1 MHLPKLVK
9 TLQAF
14 DQTAFLRLK
23 EFVNSPYFKV
33 PKASVVLFNYLYTCY
48 PKFTARKV
56 NLEAIAQLGE
66 NLSTYAKQST
76 AASKLLDGID
86 LFLACE
92 QWQRNRKAVQRYTLA
107 GFKDMQWVEEFNKT
121 YENEITQLDQTP
133 EQDIDCFY
141 HRHVLTELAANG
153 FSAKLVRTH
162 KNNLIP
168 VIQTLDEFHALK
180 KLRYLCEVF
189 SRQWM
194 GGNYPKQDVLPLLN
208 MLNPYNCPEY
218 PYPYLFIHVYLMLS
232 ADTYE
237 ESTGPYNVI
246 KQFAAQHSEGV
257 LPKSVL
263 ESMGYAINHA
273 LRWFNKGYETA
284 ADEYLWWT
292 DLKMKKNLLLEGG
305 KILPISFRNIISLSV
320 ISNSNGPDWM
330 QRFIERYAPYL
341 PAEHRLTNEAYALGL
356 YAYKCGRYKEAI
368 RQLMIAHAG
377 EEVHFNCAIRR
388 WQFMALYN
396 FDSSDTDTLLNH
408 LEAFE
413 KYMLRHPKQAAPIR
427 QVFDKFMQYAKLLIR
442 TSPYHITEPLLL
454 TLQAEEHFPGKQW
467 LLEKIYAKSTTLR
480 RQTPGV
486 GV

>member
-1 MHLPKLVK
+1 MHLPKLIR

-14 DQTAFLRLK
+14 DQTNFLRLK

-56 NLEAIAQLGE
+56 NLAAIAQLGE
-66 NLSTYAKQST
+66 NLSTYAKQSA

-92 QWQRNRKAVQRYTLA
+92 QWQRNNKAVQRYTLA
-107 GFKDMQWVEEFNKT
+107 GFKDMQWVNEFEKT
-121 YENEITQLDQTP
+121 YENEIAQLDQTP
-133 EQDIDCFY
+133 EQDINCFY
-141 HRHVLTELAANG
+141 HRHILTELAANG
-153 FSAKLVRTH
+153 FGAKLIRTY

-168 VIQTLDEFHALK
+168 VIRTLDEFHALK
-180 KLRYLCEVF
+180 KLRYLCEML
-189 SRQWM
+189 SRQQFL
-194 GGNYPKQDVLPLLN
+194 GGNYPRQDILPLLN
-208 MLNPYNCPEY
+208 VLTPYNRPQY

-237 ESTGPYNVI
+237 DSTGPYNVI
-246 KQFAAQHSEGV
+246 KQFATQHSEGV
-257 LPKSVL
+257 LPDSVV
-263 ESMGYAINHA
+263 ESMPYALSHS
-273 LRWFNKGYETA
+273 LRWFNKGYNAA

-305 KILPISFRNIISLSV
+305 KILPISFRNIAGFSA
-320 ISNSNGPDWM
+320 ISNNSPDWM
-330 QRFIERYAPYL
+330 QHFIERYAPCL
-341 PAEHRLTNEAYALGL
+341 PPEHRLTNEAYALGL

-377 EEVHFNCAIRR
+377 EEVNFNCIIRR

-396 FDSSDTDTLLNH
+396 FDSSDADTLLNH

-427 QVFDKFMQYAKLLIR
+427 QVFDKFIRYAKLLIR
-442 TSPYHITEPLLL
+442 TSPYDIGETLLL

-467 LLEKIYAKSTTLR
+467 LLENMYAKSAKLR
-480 RQTPGV
+480 RQAPRIGA
-486 GV
+486 

>member
-14 DQTAFLRLK
+14 DPTAFLRLK
-23 EFVNSPYFKV
+23 EFVNAPYFKV

-48 PKFTARKV
+48 PKFTVRKV
-56 NLEAIAQLGE
+56 NLEDIAQLGE
-66 NLSTYAKQST
+66 NLSTYAKQSA

-92 QWQRNRKAVQRYTLA
+92 QWQRNNKAVQRYTLA
-107 GFKDMQWVEEFNKT
+107 GFKDMQWVDEFDKA
-121 YENEITQLDQTP
+121 YENELAELDQTP
-133 EQDIDCFY
+133 EQDIDSFY
-141 HRHVLTELAANG
+141 HRHILTELAANG

-162 KNNLIP
+162 KNNLVP

-194 GGNYPKQDVLPLLN
+194 GGNYPKQDVLPLLDI
-208 MLNPYNCPEY
+208 LKPYNRPEH
-218 PYPYLFIHVYLMLS
+218 PYVYLFIHVYLMLS

-246 KQFAAQHSEGV
+246 KQFAEQHSEGV

-263 ESMGYAINHA
+263 ESMGYAINYA
-273 LRWFNKGYETA
+273 LRWFNKGFETA

-292 DLKMKKNLLLEGG
+292 DLKMKKNVLLEGG
-305 KILPISFRNIISLSV
+305 KILPISFRNIISLSA
-320 ISNSNGPDWM
+320 ISNNNPDWM
-330 QRFIERYAPYL
+330 QRFIERYAPHL
-341 PAEHRLTNEAYALGL
+341 PEAHRLTNHAFALGL

-377 EEVHFNCAIRR
+377 EETNFNCVIRR

-396 FDSSDTDTLLNH
+396 FDSSETETLLNH
-408 LEAFE
+408 LDAFE
-413 KYMLRHPKQAAPIR
+413 KYMLRHAKQVATVKR
-427 QVFDKFMQYAKLLIR
+427 LFDKFIHYAQLLIR
-442 TSPYHITEPLLL
+442 TSPYDIGETLLL
-454 TLQAEEHFPGKQW
+454 TLQAEEYFPGKQW
-467 LLEKIYAKSTTLR
+467 LAEQMYAKSTNVR
-480 RQTPGV
+480 RQTSKV
-486 GV
+486 RV